1 MTQQMGE
8 ITESL
13 GVFQAKGFA
22 AVADGPVL
30 AFFAE
35 RSFFRS
41 RGTDAGCRV
50 GNDSR
55 SGSSATYLMWH
66 VDSFQAGSGKK
77 FKETPVR
84 RSYHPRL
91 SLHTGPPTIVRRLF
105 TPPVLKNPDP

>member
-66 VDSFQAGSGKK
+66 VDSFQAALRKK
-77 FKETPVR
+77 VR
-84 RSYHPRL
+84 GPRPCRSSNTSNSQKTRAPTHVAPTYTHPLNR
-91 SLHTGPPTIVRRLF
+91 H
-105 TPPVLKNPDP
+105 